1 MRTAYLVEVDTNNGT
16 MFVSSKGALSGY
28 PKFWR
33 DRSSL
38 VRALERCFRNG
49 LDQRKMEVVRVQNLE
64 AGLRQSTATR
74 LSVEAFYAS
83 RPTSFAKRP
92 KYPKN
97 AVFKI
102 RLKTQWGDERTKF
115 AGPGRLGKF
124 WAKAGDLRNH
134 ITQNI
139 ELLKTQYAGADVLII
154 EFNVDGLTPARV
166 RTQPII
172 EFYCDS
178 PDSNRVY
185 KNAYS
190 ESLGD
195 MNFIIKGDFV

>member
-1 MRTAYLVEVDTNNGT
+1 MRTGYLVEVDTPSGT
-16 MFVSSKGALSGY
+16 MYVSSKGALSGL

-38 VRALERCFRNG
+38 VRALERCFRHG

-74 LSVEAFYAS
+74 LTVEAFYAS
-83 RPTSFAKRP
+83 RPTSFSKRP

-102 RLKTQWGDERTKF
+102 RLKTQWGDDRVRF
-115 AGPGRLGKF
+115 AGPGRLGKI
-124 WAKAGDLRNH
+124 WGRAGDLRNH

-139 ELLKTQYAGADVLII
+139 DLLKTKYAGADVLII
-154 EFNVDGLTPARV
+154 EMNTDGVTPYRV
-166 RTQPII
+166 LPQPII
-172 EFYCDS
+172 QFYCDS
-178 PDSNRVY
+178 PDSNKVY
-185 KNAYS
+185 KNAYTQ
-190 ESLGD
+190 SLGD
-195 MNFIIKGDFV
+195 SNFVIKGDFA